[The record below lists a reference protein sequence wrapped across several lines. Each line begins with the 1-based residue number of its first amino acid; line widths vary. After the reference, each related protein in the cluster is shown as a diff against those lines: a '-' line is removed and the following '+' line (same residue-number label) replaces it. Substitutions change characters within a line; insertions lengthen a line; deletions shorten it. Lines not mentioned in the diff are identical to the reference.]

1 MTKQKQLRIR
11 KEWDFSALYSGIK
24 DKKIEAD
31 IRAAEEAYASFAKKY
46 SVSSTGGKN
55 GGTAAM
61 PAYMTDAAKLKAA
74 MEDWKKLLSVTGT
87 SKPLWYLQLM
97 MEIDSSNDAAK
108 AIFNSGMERITKA
121 ANAIVFFNL
130 NLGKIAPADQKKFLA
145 DPSLAEYRTY
155 LFSIFE
161 VAKHNLS
168 EKEEKILNLK
178 YMPAHE
184 MWVSAQQKLLTSQ
197 TVQHTVKEGGKRIKK
212 QIPITEAQAIKAD
225 LPIKERRALHL
236 EITKKF
242 REVSFF
248 AEAELNAVVTDKRIG
263 DDLRGFVKPYEAT
276 VLGYQNS
283 IKSVESLVAAVT
295 KRMADA
301 HRFWKLKAKVL
312 GLPKLTL
319 AEMGTSMSKSKKKYP
334 LEEGVRMVYEALGAA
349 NPKFAEMFADFAATG
364 HIDFHPRKGKRGGAF
379 CSGGIG
385 VPTQIMLNHVDD
397 MNSIFTMAHEMGH
410 AIHTELSAKQGVLY
424 GDYTISIAE
433 VASTFF
439 ENIMFDYL
447 YERSDDK
454 EKVAMLLEKTQDNIF
469 TVHSQIAYFN
479 FEVKMH
485 EEMKKK
491 GMLSAAELAKMFL
504 DCRKSY
510 LGSAFE
516 YQENDGYSFVAIPHF
531 RYFFYVYSYAY
542 GQLIA
547 NALYAE
553 YKKNPAFLEKVEYFL
568 SAGGSKK
575 PDDIFKDI
583 GIDVTKPDFFEKGLE
598 EILGKIKEAER
609 LVGKDV
615 R

>member
-1 MTKQKQLRIR
+1 MNIKNKGKIGSGLEIR
-11 KEWDFSALYSGIK
+11 ETWDFSSMYSGIK
-24 DKKIEAD
+24 DPKIERD
-31 IRAAEEAYASFAKKY
+31 LCEAEKAYAIFAKKY
-46 SVSSTGGKN
+46 SGQS
-55 GGTAAM
+55 
-61 PAYMTDAAKLKAA
+61 AYMTNASKLKST

-87 SKPLWYLQLM
+87 IKPLWYLQLM

-121 ANAIVFFNL
+121 ANAVVFFNL
-130 NLGKIAPADQKKFLA
+130 NLGKITPTNQKKFLTN
-145 DPSLAEYRTY
+145 PKLAEYRTY

-197 TVQHTVKEGGKRIKK
+197 MVKHKSKL
-212 QIPITEAQAIKAD
+212 IPITEAQAIKAD
-225 LPIKERRALHL
+225 LPIKERRALHI

-248 AEAELNAVVTDKRIG
+248 AEAELNAVVTDKRISNE
-263 DDLRGFVKPYEAT
+263 LRGFEKPYEST

-283 IKSVESLVAAVT
+283 LESVENLVSVVT
-295 KRMADA
+295 RRMPDA

-319 AEMGTSMSKSKKKYP
+319 AEMGTSMSKSKKKYS
-334 LEEGVRMVYEALGAA
+334 LEDGVRMVYEALESA
-349 NPKFAEMFADFAATG
+349 NPKFAKMFADFAATG
-364 HIDFHPRKGKRGGAF
+364 HIDFRPRKGKRGGAF

-424 GDYTISIAE
+424 ADYTISIAE

-447 YERSDDK
+447 YERSDER

-469 TVHSQIAYFN
+469 TVHSQIGYFN

-510 LGSAFE
+510 LGNAFE
-516 YQENDGYSFVAIPHF
+516 YSENDGYSYVAIPHF

-609 LVGKDV
+609 LVGKGV